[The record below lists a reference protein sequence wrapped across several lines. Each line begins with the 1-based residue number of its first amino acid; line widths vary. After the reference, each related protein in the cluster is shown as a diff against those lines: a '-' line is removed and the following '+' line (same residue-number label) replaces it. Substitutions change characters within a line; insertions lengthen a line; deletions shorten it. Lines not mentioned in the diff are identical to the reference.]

1 MLCCFWY
8 LEVSGPGP
16 SHCPE
21 ITPVSTVPF
30 ISHYRLYKGCH
41 FMCYYAQEV
50 AHNAFMTTYY
60 IARDTLRNTE
70 KLCLVFSCWLDT
82 DYSSNA
88 YKGKSG
94 RFHLSPCTYFDLS
107 NIYYLNL
114 SLQCHLM
121 QSLPLL
127 LCFYFSSIIQLH
139 CILPILAQLSLFRCF
154 HDVSE
159 HSK

>member
-1 MLCCFWY
+1 MRSQKQVLKWILSGKVSGEYERERESPSSGKELVQRLVLCCFWY

-21 ITPVSTVPF
+21 ITPVFTVPF

-60 IARDTLRNTE
+60 IAGDSLRNTE

-82 DYSSNA
+82 DHSSNA

-121 QSLPLL
+121 
-127 LCFYFSSIIQLH
+127 
-139 CILPILAQLSLFRCF
+139 
-154 HDVSE
+154 
-159 HSK
+159 